1 MEKKKL
7 LSDETLLRLHQLAEE
22 KQFDNNNKN
31 KKSAKSAK
39 TVKSAKT
46 EKKVVQKTNAEMVN
60 VPIKQIDLSK
70 KSFSCSEITDEALSA
85 LIEKNR
91 SFEITG
97 LEAEGSM
104 TQMIERLENIMTA
117 QKKRCRVYT
126 WGRAAAVAAAAIP
139 TGVTQV
145 TGAAAAVGI
154 GLHNFATYNPDY
166 EIAKHLIDNKLSI
179 NKKEVTM
186 ENGKPKTKWSFL
198 ADVTMAAA
206 GALADG
212 IMNAAEKG
220 ARAQGRTAEFNQQ
233 KTAFNAEREKI
244 ASGFRKMTGKDK

>member
-1 MEKKKL
+1 M
-7 LSDETLLRLHQLAEE
+7 LS
-22 KQFDNNNKN
+22 
-31 KKSAKSAK
+31 
-39 TVKSAKT
+39 
-46 EKKVVQKTNAEMVN
+46 
-60 VPIKQIDLSK
+60 
-70 KSFSCSEITDEALSA
+70 LSA

-104 TQMIERLENIMTA
+104 TQMIKRLENIMTA
-117 QKKRCRVYT
+117 QKKRCRVYSA
-126 WGRAAAVAAAAIP
+126 GRWAAVAAAAIP

-145 TGAAAAVGI
+145 TGTAAAVGI

-233 KTAFNAEREKI
+233 KAAFNAEREKI